1 MRQVNTCT
9 MEQLRTA
16 FDSLSQWWFDL
27 HFTRHQKIALGI
39 IAGFVLIISL
49 FMVFR
54 GNTQINAAPEIVPIT
69 ISEPEIF
76 VDVTGAVN
84 NPGVYSLTGRSRVID
99 AIKAAGDSAPGAD
112 LSTINLARVLNDGE
126 QIYVDATVVNSSG
139 QRVSKKVA
147 SGPININRATLRQL
161 DSLDGIGPV
170 IAGRII
176 EYRKKNGSFLTI
188 DDLQKVSGIGAA
200 KFAQIK
206 SKVRI

>member
-1 MRQVNTCT
+1 MD
-9 MEQLRTA
+9 QLRTA
-16 FDSLSQWWFDL
+16 FESLTEWWFDL
-27 HFTRHQKIALGI
+27 HFSRHQKMALAI
-39 IAGFVLIISL
+39 LASIVLILSV
-49 FMVFR
+49 FVVFR
-54 GNTQINAAPEIVPIT
+54 GNTQENSVSEIIPIT
-69 ISEPEIF
+69 VAEPEIF

-84 NPGVYSLTGRSRVID
+84 RPGVYSLTGRSRVID

-126 QIYVDATVVNSSG
+126 QIYVDSTVINSSG
-139 QRVSKKVA
+139 KRVSKKVA

-176 EYRKKNGSFLTI
+176 DYRKKNGSFLTV

>member
-1 MRQVNTCT
+1 MD
-9 MEQLRTA
+9 QLRTA
-16 FDSLSQWWFDL
+16 FESLTEWWFDL
-27 HFTRHQKIALGI
+27 HFSRHQKMALAI
-39 IAGFVLIISL
+39 LASIVLILSV
-49 FMVFR
+49 FVVFR
-54 GNTQINAAPEIVPIT
+54 GNTQENSVSEIIPIT
-69 ISEPEIF
+69 VAEPEIF

-84 NPGVYSLTGRSRVID
+84 RPGVYSLTGRSRVID

-126 QIYVDATVVNSSG
+126 QIYVDSTVINSSG
-139 QRVSKKVA
+139 KRVTKKVA

-176 EYRKKNGSFLTI
+176 DYRKKNGSFLTV

>member
-1 MRQVNTCT
+1 MD
-9 MEQLRTA
+9 QLRDA
-16 FDSLSQWWFDL
+16 FESITQWWFDL
-27 HFTRHQKIALGI
+27 HFSRNQKIALSI
-39 IAGFVLIISL
+39 IAAIVLAFSVLIVL
-49 FMVFR
+49 R
-54 GNTQINAAPEIVPIT
+54 GNTQIAAAPEIVPIT
-69 ISEPEIF
+69 IAEPEIF

-84 NPGVYSLTGRSRVID
+84 NPGVYTLTGRSRVID

-126 QIYVDATVVNSSG
+126 QIYVDSTVVNSSG
-139 QRVSKKVA
+139 QRVSKKVS

-161 DSLDGIGPV
+161 DALDGIGPV

-176 EYRKKNGSFLTI
+176 EYRKKNGSFLTV

>member
-1 MRQVNTCT
+1 MD
-9 MEQLRTA
+9 QLRNA
-16 FDSLSQWWFDL
+16 FESLTQWWFDL
-27 HFTRHQKIALGI
+27 NFSRNQKIALSI
-39 IAGFVLIISL
+39 IAAIVLALSVLIVL
-49 FMVFR
+49 R
-54 GNTQINAAPEIVPIT
+54 GNTQINAAPEIIPIT
-69 ISEPEIF
+69 IAEPEIF

-84 NPGVYSLTGRSRVID
+84 NPGVYTLTGRSRVID

-126 QIYVDATVVNSSG
+126 QIYVDSTVVNSSG
-139 QRVSKKVA
+139 QRVSKKVP

-161 DSLDGIGPV
+161 DALDGIGPV

-176 EYRKKNGSFLTI
+176 EYRKKNGSFLTV

>member
-1 MRQVNTCT
+1 MD
-9 MEQLRTA
+9 QLRNA
-16 FDSLSQWWFDL
+16 FESLTEWWFDL
-27 HFTRHQKIALGI
+27 HFSRNQKIALSI
-39 IAGFVLIISL
+39 IAAIVLALSVLIVL
-49 FMVFR
+49 R
-54 GNTQINAAPEIVPIT
+54 GNTQINAAPEIIPVT
-69 ISEPEIF
+69 IAEPEIF

-84 NPGVYSLTGRSRVID
+84 NPGVYTLTGRSRVID

-126 QIYVDATVVNSSG
+126 QIYVDSTVVNSSG
-139 QRVSKKVA
+139 QRVSKKVS

-161 DSLDGIGPV
+161 DALDGIGPV

-176 EYRKKNGSFLTI
+176 EYRKKNGSFLTV

>member
-1 MRQVNTCT
+1 MD
-9 MEQLRTA
+9 QLRNA
-16 FDSLSQWWFDL
+16 FESLTEWWFDL
-27 HFTRHQKIALGI
+27 HFSRNQKIALSI
-39 IAGFVLIISL
+39 IAAIVLSLSVLIVL
-49 FMVFR
+49 R
-54 GNTQINAAPEIVPIT
+54 GNTQINAAPEIIPIT
-69 ISEPEIF
+69 IAESEIF

-84 NPGVYSLTGRSRVID
+84 NPGVYTLTGRSRVID

-126 QIYVDATVVNSSG
+126 QIYVDSTVVNSSG
-139 QRVSKKVA
+139 QRVSKKVS

-161 DSLDGIGPV
+161 DALDGIGPV

-176 EYRKKNGSFLTI
+176 EYRKKNGSFLTV

>member
-1 MRQVNTCT
+1 

-27 HFTRHQKIALGI
+27 HFTRHQKIALGV
-39 IAGFVLIISL
+39 IAAIVLTLSL
-49 FMVFR
+49 LMVLR
-54 GNTQINAAPEIVPIT
+54 GNTQINAAPEIIPIT

-126 QIYVDATVVNSSG
+126 QIYVDSTVVNNAG

-147 SGPININRATLRQL
+147 SGPININRATLREL
-161 DSLDGIGPV
+161 DGLDGIGPV

-176 EYRKKNGSFLTI
+176 QYRKKNGSFLTI

>member
-1 MRQVNTCT
+1 MD
-9 MEQLRTA
+9 QLRTA
-16 FDSLSQWWFDL
+16 FESLTEWWFDL
-27 HFTRHQKIALGI
+27 HFSRHQKMALAI
-39 IAGFVLIISL
+39 LASIVLVLSVFV
-49 FMVFR
+49 VFR
-54 GNTQINAAPEIVPIT
+54 GNTQENSTPEITPIT
-69 ISEPEIF
+69 IAEPEIF

-84 NPGVYSLTGRSRVID
+84 RPGVYSLTGRSRVID

-126 QIYVDATVVNSSG
+126 QIYVDSTVVNSSG
-139 QRVSKKVA
+139 KRVSKKVA

-161 DSLDGIGPV
+161 DTLDGIGPV

-176 EYRKKNGSFLTI
+176 DYRKKNGSFLTV

>member
-1 MRQVNTCT
+1 MD
-9 MEQLRTA
+9 QLRDA
-16 FDSLSQWWFDL
+16 FESITQWWFDL
-27 HFTRHQKIALGI
+27 HFSRNQKIALSI
-39 IAGFVLIISL
+39 IAAIVLALSVLIVL
-49 FMVFR
+49 R
-54 GNTQINAAPEIVPIT
+54 GNTQIATAPEIVPIT
-69 ISEPEIF
+69 IAEPEIF

-84 NPGVYSLTGRSRVID
+84 NPGVYTLTGRSRVID

-126 QIYVDATVVNSSG
+126 QIYVDSTVVNSSG
-139 QRVSKKVA
+139 QRVSKKVS

-161 DSLDGIGPV
+161 DALDGIGPV

-176 EYRKKNGSFLTI
+176 DYRKKNGSFLTV

>member
-1 MRQVNTCT
+1 MD
-9 MEQLRTA
+9 QLRDA
-16 FDSLSQWWFDL
+16 FESITQWWFNL
-27 HFTRHQKIALGI
+27 HFSRNQKIALSI
-39 IAGFVLIISL
+39 IAAIVLALSVL
-49 FMVFR
+49 TVVR
-54 GNTQINAAPEIVPIT
+54 GNTQINAAPEIIPIT
-69 ISEPEIF
+69 IAEPEIF

-126 QIYVDATVVNSSG
+126 QIYVDSTVVNSSG
-139 QRVSKKVA
+139 QRVSKKVS

-161 DSLDGIGPV
+161 DALDGIGPV

>member
-1 MRQVNTCT
+1 MCQVHTCS
-9 MEQLRTA
+9 MDQLRNA
-16 FDSLSQWWFDL
+16 FESVTQWWFDL
-27 HFTRHQKIALGI
+27 HFSRHQKMALAI
-39 IAGFVLIISL
+39 LASIVLVLSIFV
-49 FMVFR
+49 VFR
-54 GNTQINAAPEIVPIT
+54 GNTQENSAPEITPIT
-69 ISEPEIF
+69 IAEPEIF

-84 NPGVYSLTGRSRVID
+84 RPGVYSLTGRSRVID

-126 QIYVDATVVNSSG
+126 QIYVDSTVVNSSG
-139 QRVSKKVA
+139 KRVSKKVA

-176 EYRKKNGSFLTI
+176 DYRKKNGSFLTV

>member
-1 MRQVNTCT
+1 

-16 FDSLSQWWFDL
+16 FESLSQWWFDL
-27 HFTRHQKIALGI
+27 HFSRPQKIALSI
-39 IAGFVLIISL
+39 IAAIVLVLSIFI
-49 FMVFR
+49 VVR
-54 GNTQINAAPEIVPIT
+54 GNTEANAVPEIIPIT
-69 ISEPEIF
+69 IAEPEIF

-84 NPGVYSLTGRSRVID
+84 KPGVYLLTGRSRVID

-126 QIYVDATVVNSSG
+126 QIYVDSTVVNSSG

-161 DSLDGIGPV
+161 DALDGIGPV

>member
-1 MRQVNTCT
+1 

-27 HFTRHQKIALGI
+27 HFTRQQKIALGI
-39 IAGFVLIISL
+39 IAAIVLIVSL
-49 FMVFR
+49 LMVLR
-54 GNTQINAAPEIVPIT
+54 GNTQINPAPEIIPIT

-126 QIYVDATVVNSSG
+126 QIYVDSTVVNSSG

-147 SGPININRATLRQL
+147 TGPININRATLRQL

-176 EYRKKNGSFLTI
+176 QYRKKNGSFLTI
-188 DDLQKVSGIGAA
+188 DDLQKVSGIGAT